1 MIENV
6 LMIASWDRRLL
17 WYALYLFSLLELL
30 TTDVQKEKKNS
41 IQLKYMYLLSANL
54 YSDFLFFLVIKV
66 GIKNRER
73 HAEWTENNI
82 QKIKK
87 RQVS

>member
-73 HAEWTENNI
+73 HAVWTENNI